1 MSSSSISIR
10 TFYDPEKRLH
20 YDGFVDRII
29 AIIKPFRLDAVRT
42 ALKGLPV
49 RALTVEEVRGYGR
62 QKGHLELYRGT
73 EYSITFLPKLRLELI
88 CPPGD
93 TNRVVEAIRTG
104 ARTGRI
110 GDGKILVMEA
120 EGG

>member
-1 MSSSSISIR
+1 M
-10 TFYDPEKRLH
+10 
-20 YDGFVDRII
+20 DRVI
-29 AIIKPFRLDAVRT
+29 AIFKPFRLGAVRE

-49 RALTVEEVRGYGR
+49 FAMTVEEVRGYGR

-73 EYSITFLPKLRLELI
+73 EYSITFLPKIRMELI
-88 CPPGD
+88 CPPGE
-93 TNRVVEAIRTG
+93 TGNVVEAIRAG

-120 EGG
+120 SRE

>member
-1 MSSSSISIR
+1 M
-10 TFYDPEKRLH
+10 
-20 YDGFVDRII
+20 DRII

-49 RALTVEEVRGYGR
+49 FAMTVEEVRGYGR

-73 EYSITFLPKLRLELI
+73 EYSITFLPKLRLELL

-93 TNRVVEAIRTG
+93 TGQVVEAIRAG

-120 EGG
+120 ARG

>member
-1 MSSSSISIR
+1 M
-10 TFYDPEKRLH
+10 
-20 YDGFVDRII
+20 DRII
-29 AIIKPFRLDAVRT
+29 AIFKPFRLDAVRT

-49 RALTVEEVRGYGR
+49 FAMTVEEVRGYGR

-73 EYSITFLPKLRLELI
+73 ESSITFLPKLRLELI
-88 CPPGD
+88 CPRGD
-93 TNRVVEAIRTG
+93 TGQVVEAIRAG

-120 EGG
+120 ARG

>member
-1 MSSSSISIR
+1 M
-10 TFYDPEKRLH
+10 
-20 YDGFVDRII
+20 DRVI

-49 RALTVEEVRGYGR
+49 SAMTVEEVRGYGR

-73 EYSITFLPKLRLELI
+73 EYSITFLPKLRLEFI

-93 TNRVVEAIRTG
+93 TNRVVEAIRNG

-120 EGG
+120 EQG